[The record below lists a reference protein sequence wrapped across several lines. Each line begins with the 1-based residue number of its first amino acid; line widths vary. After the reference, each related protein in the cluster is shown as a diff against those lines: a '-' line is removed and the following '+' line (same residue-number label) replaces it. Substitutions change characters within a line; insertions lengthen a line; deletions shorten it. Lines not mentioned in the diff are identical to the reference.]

1 MIQKCLANRCFGNY
15 RYVLLLLHIITK
27 LLTPRR
33 NRACKLFQA
42 LINENHG
49 HLVTLGVSHPSLEAI
64 RSRTA
69 EPYGLSTKLTG
80 AGGGGCAVTLLP
92 DGVYLFL
99 FLTSQ
104 PLLTPWSLD
113 FEPANLQD
121 LVDDLIREKFE
132 PYITSVGGSGLG
144 ILSPYLEQRNRDAVP
159 SSSRTYEDVTFEQV
173 TPPET
178 PVPESQE
185 HLSLSS
191 SGGENTFRVPFET
204 IPIDGLAEWANGQ
217 GQWLYV

>member
-1 MIQKCLANRCFGNY
+1 M
-15 RYVLLLLHIITK
+15 
-27 LLTPRR
+27 
-33 NRACKLFQA
+33 
-42 LINENHG
+42 
-49 HLVTLGVSHPSLEAI
+49 TLGVSHPSLEVI

-80 AGGGGCAVTLLP
+80 AGGGGCAVTLVP
-92 DGVYLFL
+92 DGMYPFL
-99 FLTSQ
+99 VFHESAFANTR
-104 PLLTPWSLD
+104 SLD

-121 LVDDLIREKFE
+121 LMDDLIREKFE

-144 ILSPYLEQRNRDAVP
+144 ILSPYPEQQNRDTVP
-159 SSSRTYEDVTFEQV
+159 SSSRTYEHVPTFEQV

-185 HLSLSS
+185 HLSVSS
-191 SGGENTFRVPFET
+191 SGGENTLRVPFET